1 MTSLSPHDAAAPAG
15 RALRARRPASTF
27 SFAFALACSFVFA
40 ASAPLARA
48 AFDLNKALNTAKS
61 LGKVAKGVTGIGPE
75 EELAIGESVS
85 LEIISQY
92 GGLLRDEAATRRV
105 NLVGR
110 ALAYYSSRPALEW
123 KFGILDSPSFNG
135 FSAPGGFVF
144 ITRGLY
150 ELCGDSDDALAAV
163 LAHEIA
169 HITGKHALNIIA
181 RGEFVSG
188 AADFAALRSSDVAKA
203 QAQLSAFDTS
213 IGNLVK
219 TLLEKGFDPQTEFGA
234 DQSGRDLALTVGYS
248 PGALRHVLTRLQQHT
263 GPSVA
268 VFSTHPPLDQR
279 IARLPDEPATSPP
292 NAASAADA
300 LAQIPADLPTSSA
313 VLPVN
318 ELSAELDEDDAAF
331 AAAADEDE
339 AFQTKRK

>member
-1 MTSLSPHDAAAPAG
+1 MNTPLSFRASARSLTLGLA
-15 RALRARRPASTF
+15 F
-27 SFAFALACSFVFA
+27 SFAFVV
-40 ASAPLARA
+40 SAPLAHA
-48 AFDLNKALNTAKS
+48 AFDLNKTLNTAKS

-92 GGLLRDEAATRRV
+92 GGLLRDEAATRRA

-110 ALAYYSSRPALEW
+110 SLAYYSSRPALEW

-203 QAQLSAFDTS
+203 QAQLGAFDTS

-234 DQSGRDLALTVGYS
+234 DQSGRDLALTVGYA
-248 PGALRHVLTRLQQHT
+248 PGALRHVLTRLQQRT

-268 VFSTHPPLDQR
+268 VFTTHPPLNQR
-279 IARLPDEPATSPP
+279 IARLPDEPATSSSH
-292 NAASAADA
+292 AASTADA
-300 LAQIPADLPTSSA
+300 LTQIPADLPTSSA
-313 VLPVN
+313 PHSVN
-318 ELSAELDEDDAAF
+318 ELSTELDDDDAAF
-331 AAAADEDE
+331 AAAADDSEKTS
-339 AFQTKRK
+339 AKKKKK

>member
-1 MTSLSPHDAAAPAG
+1 MSLS
-15 RALRARRPASTF
+15 RCLLSASVAC
-27 SFAFALACSFVFA
+27 AFALVLTT
-40 ASAPLARA
+40 PPARA

-85 LEIISQY
+85 LEIIAQY

-110 ALAYYSSRPALEW
+110 SLAYYSSRPALEW

-150 ELCGDSDDALAAV
+150 ELCGDNDDALAGV

-219 TLLEKGFDPQTEFGA
+219 TILEQGFDPQTEFGA
-234 DQSGRDLALTVGYS
+234 DQSGRDLALTVGYA
-248 PGALRHVLTRLQQHT
+248 PGALRQVLTRLQQRT
-263 GPSVA
+263 GPTVA

-279 IARLPDEPATSPP
+279 IARLPDEPATSAPHE
-292 NAASAADA
+292 ASTADA
-300 LAQIPADLPTSSA
+300 LANIPADLPASA
-313 VLPVN
+313 GAHPAN
-318 ELSAELDEDDAAF
+318 ELAPASVDEDDAAF
-331 AAAADEDE
+331 AAAADDDE
-339 AFQTKRK
+339 AFAKKKKK

>member
-1 MTSLSPHDAAAPAG
+1 MNIFLPTRFQVL
-15 RALRARRPASTF
+15 
-27 SFAFALACSFVFA
+27 ALALSIVVTV
-40 ASAPLARA
+40 PPVYA

-85 LEIISQY
+85 LEIIAQY
-92 GGLLRDEAATRRV
+92 GGLVRDSAATRRV
-105 NLVGR
+105 NLIGR
-110 ALAYYSSRPALEW
+110 SLAYYSSRPALEW

-150 ELCGDSDDALAAV
+150 ELCGDDDDALAGV
-163 LAHEIA
+163 LAHEIE

-219 TLLEKGFDPQTEFGA
+219 TILEKGFDAQTEFGA
-234 DQSGRDLALTVGYS
+234 DQSGRDLALTVGYA
-248 PGALRHVLTRLQQHT
+248 PGALRHVLARLQQRT

-279 IARLPDEPATSPP
+279 IARLPDEATTSSPG
-292 NAASAADA
+292 ASSTADA

-313 VLPVN
+313 IHPAN
-318 ELSAELDEDDAAF
+318 ELVPNELDEDDAAF
-331 AAAADEDE
+331 AAAADDDSP
-339 AFQTKRK
+339 AKKKKKK

>member
-1 MTSLSPHDAAAPAG
+1 MTSPLSFGAAAPVG
-15 RALRARRPASTF
+15 RALRARRPAF
-27 SFAFALACSFVFA
+27 PFFFALALACSFIFA
-40 ASAPLARA
+40 ASAPLAHA

-85 LEIISQY
+85 LEIIAQY
-92 GGLLRDEAATRRV
+92 GGLVRDETATRRL
-105 NLVGR
+105 NLIGR
-110 ALAYYSSRPALEW
+110 SLAYYSSRPALEW
-123 KFGILDSPSFNG
+123 KFGLLDSPSFNG

-150 ELCGDSDDALAAV
+150 ELCGDNDDALAAV

-219 TLLEKGFDPQTEFGA
+219 TILEQGFDPQTEFGA
-234 DQSGRDLALTVGYS
+234 DQSGRDLALTVGYA
-248 PGALRHVLTRLQQHT
+248 PGALRSVLTRLQQRT

-279 IARLPDEPATSPP
+279 IARLPDEPAS
-292 NAASAADA
+292 SAPRESVADA
-300 LAQIPADLPTSSA
+300 LAPA
-313 VLPVN
+313 N
-318 ELSAELDEDDAAF
+318 LDEDDAAF
-331 AAAADEDE
+331 AATAADDE
-339 AFQTKRK
+339 AFQKKKK

>member
-1 MTSLSPHDAAAPAG
+1 MNVSLPT
-15 RALRARRPASTF
+15 RFQVL
-27 SFAFALACSFVFA
+27 ALALSIVVT
-40 ASAPLARA
+40 APPAHA

-92 GGLLRDEAATRRV
+92 GGLFRDAAATRRV
-105 NLVGR
+105 NLIGR

-150 ELCGDSDDALAAV
+150 ELCGDNDDALAGI
-163 LAHEIA
+163 LAHEIE

-219 TLLEKGFDPQTEFGA
+219 TILEKGFDAQTEFGA
-234 DQSGRDLALTVGYS
+234 DQSGRDLALTVGYA
-248 PGALRHVLTRLQQHT
+248 PGALRHVLVRLQQRT
-263 GPSVA
+263 GPATA

-279 IARLPDEPATSPP
+279 IARLPDEPATSTPRE
-292 NAASAADA
+292 SSVADA
-300 LAQIPADLPTSSA
+300 LAGIPADLPASA
-313 VLPVN
+313 GAHPAN
-318 ELSAELDEDDAAF
+318 ELIPADLDEDDAAF
-331 AAAADEDE
+331 AAEADDDK
-339 AFQTKRK
+339 AFAKKKKK